1 MKISKAELK
10 KIIAE
15 ELDEAQKQFG
25 SEEEYQEF
33 LRKRGLKDNR
43 IDGTLYPL
51 PLRMLY
57 KMFGLD
63 EGHDFRE
70 AYADQVRALLM
81 KKKDNTITPEEEDEL
96 TSLLNRPELMEESI
110 LAERVDPE
118 IAVAKIIDMLQLITR
133 SNNVRAIVFNKLT
146 DEGGL
151 LRSLGVNED
160 ARNKVRQGIIKHA
173 MQTPGFLKK

>member
-81 KKKDNTITPEEEDEL
+81 KKKDNTITPEEEEEL
-96 TSLLNRPELMEESI
+96 TSLLNRPELMEES
-110 LAERVDPE
+110 
-118 IAVAKIIDMLQLITR
+118 
-133 SNNVRAIVFNKLT
+133 
-146 DEGGL
+146 
-151 LRSLGVNED
+151 NE
-160 ARNKVRQGIIKHA
+160 N
-173 MQTPGFLKK
+173 